1 MSKETDLSAFMNDA
15 PIIKISISKIEVQIR
30 VFFSINCCEI
40 MFEQYEQTNDY
51 RIAFAKAVFHMYQ
64 QTAKDNRTTLSE
76 DDFIN
81 TTDENLQTVLNQI
94 LEQDNK
100 VKLEYNKDETENIY
114 ERFYKANESIL

>member
-94 LEQDNK
+94 L
-100 VKLEYNKDETENIY
+100 
-114 ERFYKANESIL
+114 

>member
-1 MSKETDLSAFMNDA
+1 
-15 PIIKISISKIEVQIR
+15 
-30 VFFSINCCEI
+30 

-114 ERFYKANESIL
+114 ERFYKANEAILESATAGISKSLGKNV

>member
-1 MSKETDLSAFMNDA
+1 
-15 PIIKISISKIEVQIR
+15 
-30 VFFSINCCEI
+30 

-64 QTAKDNRTTLSE
+64 QTAKDNRITLSE

-94 LEQDNK
+94 LGQDSK
-100 VKLEYNKDETENIY
+100 IKLEYNKDETENIY
-114 ERFYKANESIL
+114 ERFYKANEAVLKSAAVDISKSLEKMSKTFSALNTPLLTSLY